1 MAKKTRTEL
10 STLAINTNLP
20 DNTTELITPTTER
33 AQLTDE
39 RESVVNYKDD
49 LGGTGN
55 AGKFL
60 TVATDGESLTMVD
73 EPSGVPAWVTFV
85 TTALA
90 NIMKLAAAG
99 TTGNTQYSQINF
111 LDSAA
116 TDILAR
122 IVSVQS
128 SSATA
133 GLNTLTIQTGTTDG
147 TEGPSIFLSGEYYR
161 NMILSSKNNTISLDT
176 GGEFKVQINSVPQLT
191 IASTGLATFSS
202 GIQFGTGAT
211 LDKYE
216 EGNWTSEFQNVTA
229 TYSGNTSTYTRIGNV
244 VYFIVYIGTTTL
256 DTTDTSQIQIN
267 LPFTAATGNRKHSP
281 VTCFSENTWNIPNN
295 GAGNIVPLV
304 VPGTNNLDFYVL
316 NSSTGANYTSAT
328 YTNLGTNAA
337 VRVSGFYY
345 V

>member
-10 STLAINTNLP
+10 STLALNTNLP

-33 AQLTDE
+33 SQLTDE

-49 LGGTGN
+49 FGGATN

-85 TTALA
+85 TTAVA

-128 SSATA
+128 SSTTA

-176 GGEFKVQINSVPQLT
+176 GGAFNVNINSVPKLT
-191 IASTGLATFSS
+191 IGSTGLATFAS
-202 GIQFGTGAT
+202 GIKFGTGTT
-211 LDKYE
+211 LDAYE
-216 EGNWTSEFQNVTA
+216 EGTWTPTVLATASGPYTTINARGKFVKIGKQVTLQF
-229 TYSGNTSTYTRIGNV
+229 
-244 VYFIVYIGTTTL
+244 YFIVSNVNGGTGV
-256 DTTDTSQIQIN
+256 QITN
-267 LPFTAATGNRKHSP
+267 LPFLTKSSTAGDNYIGNMWSTNTAVSSSVRAL
-281 VTCFSENTWNIPNN
+281 ENSIL
-295 GAGNIVPLV
+295 AIMYKYD
-304 VPGTNNLDFYVL
+304 GTNPIVQGHGNAG
-316 NSSTGANYTSAT
+316 TIT
-328 YTNLGTNAA
+328 YI
-337 VRVSGFYY
+337 SES
-345 V
+345 